1 VAEKN
6 PITLIDERSLKTV
19 FRGYEREA
27 TDDLLEELGRA
38 LVAIMVERDAALAR
52 VEQLENG
59 LDALRRLEGQI
70 TDVLAVAARIRGES
84 ESRAEELIRGAEA
97 EKERILGQARSRAR
111 VAHLDA
117 RDAQEVS
124 AQTRERLTRFLELS
138 LREVERADT
147 DLDSVVRDLV
157 KRAPTPEA

>member
-1 VAEKN
+1 MAEKN
-6 PITLIDERSLKTV
+6 PIALIDERSLKTV
-19 FRGYEREA
+19 FRGYERKA
-27 TDDLLEELGRA
+27 TDDLLEELRTA
-38 LVAIMVERDAALAR
+38 LVAITVERDAALAR

-84 ESRAEELIRGAEA
+84 ENRAEELIRGAEA
-97 EKERILGQARSRAR
+97 EKERILRQARSRAR

-117 RDAQEVS
+117 RDAQELS

-138 LREVERADT
+138 LREFERADT

-157 KRAPTPEA
+157 KRTPTPKA

>member
-1 VAEKN
+1 VAEKD

-19 FRGYEREA
+19 FRGYERKA

-38 LVAIMVERDAALAR
+38 VVAIMAERDAALAR

-117 RDAQEVS
+117 RDAQELS
-124 AQTRERLTRFLELS
+124 AQSRERLTRFLELS

>member
-19 FRGYEREA
+19 FRGYERRA

-38 LVAIMVERDAALAR
+38 VVAIMVERDAALAR

-70 TDVLAVAARIRGES
+70 TDVLAVAARIRGKS

-97 EKERILGQARSRAR
+97 EKERILGQARSSAR

-117 RDAQEVS
+117 RDAQEFS

>member
-38 LVAIMVERDAALAR
+38 VVAIMAERDAALAR